1 MASRSL
7 APRPPRLPAAL
18 SAAESCELADR
29 FEWVGVETAGDFS
42 GQSASDCEIN
52 ESRVV
57 GARFIGTALDGIRMR
72 DTVLES
78 CDLSGARLGDADL
91 TRVEF
96 RNCKMPAID
105 LAAARLRDVL
115 FSDSKL
121 DNANFRMISGEHV
134 RFEHASLRSGDF
146 YAAQVAQAQFLDCD
160 LTASEFSKSKLAGV
174 RLHGSNLEGLKG
186 AMHLRNAIID
196 STQVLPLAL
205 GVLAALDIEIND
217 DREAD

>member
-1 MASRSL
+1 MAPGHL
-7 APRPPRLPAAL
+7 TPRPPRLPTAL
-18 SAAESCELADR
+18 SAAESSVLADR
-29 FEWVGVETAGDFS
+29 FEWVGVQTAGDFS
-42 GQSASDCEIN
+42 GQCASEGEIN

-57 GARFIGTALDGIRMR
+57 GATFIGTELDGIRMR
-72 DTVLES
+72 DVVIES

-121 DNANFRMISGEHV
+121 DNANFRMINGEHV

-146 YAAQVAQAQFLDCD
+146 YAAHVAQAQFLDCD
-160 LTASEFSKSKLAGV
+160 LTASEFSKSALGGV

-186 AMHLRNAIID
+186 SMHLRHAIID

-205 GVLAALDIEIND
+205 VVLAALGIEID
-217 DREAD
+217 DDPEDD

>member
-1 MASRSL
+1 MASRSP
-7 APRPPRLPAAL
+7 APRPPRLPSAL
-18 SAAESCELADR
+18 SPTESRSLSDQ

-42 GQSASDCEIN
+42 GQSASQGEIT

-57 GARFIGTALDGIRMR
+57 GATFIGTTLDGIRIR
-72 DTVLES
+72 DTVFES

-96 RNCKMPAID
+96 KNCKMPAID

-121 DNANFRMISGEHV
+121 DNANFRMISGEHL
-134 RFEHASLRSGDF
+134 RFEHASLRAGDL
-146 YAAQVAQAQFLDCD
+146 YAAVVAQVQFLDCD
-160 LTASEFSKSKLAGV
+160 LTASEFSKSELAGV

-217 DREAD
+217 DREDD